1 VENSLRVLRATRN
14 ITQEDLAKSLGVTRQ
29 TIHVIEAGKYN
40 PSLDL
45 AFKMARYFETRIEDI
60 FTYEEEHTTMQ

>member
-14 ITQEDLAKSLGVTRQ
+14 ITQEDLARELGVTRQ
-29 TIHVIEAGKYN
+29 TIHAIETGKYN

-45 AFKMARYFETRIEDI
+45 AFKIAIYFETRIEDV
-60 FTYEEEHTTMQ
+60 FSYKEGPT